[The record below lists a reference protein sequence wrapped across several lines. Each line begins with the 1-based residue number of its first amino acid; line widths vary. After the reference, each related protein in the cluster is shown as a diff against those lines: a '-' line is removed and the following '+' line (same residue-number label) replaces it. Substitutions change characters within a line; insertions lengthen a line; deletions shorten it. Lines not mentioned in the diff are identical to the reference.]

1 MNATPAISTSPGG
14 YRDQDRYWSPVE
26 VDPITLAVI
35 GGALTSIAKEMAQ
48 ALYRMAFSSLIR
60 ESEDLGA
67 GLFDPVGREFC
78 ESDSSPMHIG
88 SLPAYIRGVN
98 RKRAGA
104 YQPGDVYVHNHP
116 YHGAAHSPDYGVLIP
131 VFHEGRHVA
140 FAAATGHL
148 SDVGGS
154 TPGLSVDAIDVF
166 AEGKLLDAVLLESR
180 GVRNTEL
187 YDHIMGNVRAPSM
200 NAGDLEA
207 MIACCR
213 LGERRL
219 LELIGGYGLDVVMS
233 ATERWMDHSEA
244 RLRAAISAVP
254 DGIYRAP
261 DGWLDDDG
269 RNRGVPIPVATAVE
283 ISGDEIVV
291 DLTGSGA
298 EVQTA
303 INCPFEGSVLPTAN
317 FAIRTVFLDEAA
329 SDERIPQNDGIFR
342 VVRVRAPEGTIY
354 NPRFP
359 RACSSRFPAIN
370 RIPDQVNLALAEVLP
385 GQVTAG
391 NSAALQAVAYS
402 GFDEAAGEYWIYVE
416 IAEGSYGGR
425 NGKDGLD
432 AIDNLMSNTRNN
444 PIEEVEMRLPMR
456 CERYELRDHPPAAGT
471 WRGGLGSVR
480 TWRFSQPV
488 IVSGSGDLRLDRPR
502 GVGGGAPGWSGSIT
516 RAGGAGAGALQA
528 RFAGVA
534 LAAGESITIEVPSGG
549 GYGDPLA
556 RDPEAVLR
564 DVRDGL
570 YGPDHAGEVYGV
582 IIRPGQPA
590 ANHAAGT
597 ATADHTA
604 TVDRAATDR
613 RRRELREL
621 AVPATPAETHAA
633 AQ

>member
-1 MNATPAISTSPGG
+1 MNGYLPAAAGKSAVSTSPGP
-14 YRDQDRYWSPVE
+14 YTERYWHSVE
-26 VDPITLAVI
+26 VDPVTLAVI
-35 GGALTSIAKEMAQ
+35 GGALTTTAKEMAQ

-67 GLFDPVGREFC
+67 GLFDPEGREFC

-88 SLPAYIRGVN
+88 SLPGYIRGVN
-98 RKRAGA
+98 RKRAGT

-131 VFHEGRHVA
+131 VFHEGRHIA

-154 TPGLSVDAIDVF
+154 TPGLSVDAIDVY
-166 AEGKLLDAVLLESR
+166 AEGKLLDAVRLESA

-187 YDHIMGNVRAPSM
+187 FDHLMGNVRAPTM

-219 LELIGGYGLDVVMS
+219 LDLIASYGLDVVMS
-233 ATERWMDHSEA
+233 AAEQWMDHSEA
-244 RLRAAISAVP
+244 RLRAAIAAIP
-254 DGIYRAP
+254 DGRYPAP

-269 RNRGVPIPVATAVE
+269 RNRDQPVKVATAVE
-283 ISGDEIVV
+283 VTGDEIVI

-298 EVQTA
+298 EVDTA

-317 FAIRTVFLDEAA
+317 FAVRTVFLDEAA
-329 SDERIPQNDGIFR
+329 DGEPVPQNDGIFR
-342 VVRVRAPEGTIY
+342 VVRVLAPQGTIY

-370 RIPDQVNLALAEVLP
+370 RIPDQVNLALADVVP

-402 GFDEAAGEYWIYVE
+402 GFDPDTGEYWIYVE

-425 NGKDGLD
+425 CGKDGLD

-444 PIEEVEMRLPMR
+444 PIEEIEMRLPMR
-456 CERYELRDHPPAAGT
+456 CERYELRDHPPAAGS
-471 WRGGLGSVR
+471 WRGGVGSIR
-480 TWRFSQPV
+480 QWRFAQPV
-488 IVSGSGDLRLDRPR
+488 IVSASGDLRIDPPR
-502 GVGGGAPGWSGSIT
+502 GVFGGEAGRPGAVT
-516 RAGGAGAGALQA
+516 RTGPDGTQPLPA
-528 RFAGVA
+528 RFGGVH
-534 LAAGESITIEVPSGG
+534 LAAGEAITIEVPGGG
-549 GYGDPLA
+549 GYGDPLD
-556 RDPEAVLR
+556 RDPDAVAR

-570 YGPDHAGEVYGV
+570 CAPEDARDRYGV
-582 IIRPGQPA
+582 VIDPA
-590 ANHAAGT
+590 SGR
-597 ATADHTA
+597 ADHPA
-604 TVDRAATDR
+604 SIR
-613 RRRELREL
+613 LRQDMSRPES
-621 AVPATPAETHAA
+621 A
-633 AQ
+633 